1 MKNYRIRTA
10 AWLAVLV
17 LVSAGCRKPLYT
29 VSVSVRG
36 AGQIVFA
43 EEVTE
48 AAEGTELSFA
58 AVPEKGWKFVSW
70 EGSSSQSEKDIT
82 ITVTDNI
89 ELTGV
94 FARMPVLIPVSVEG
108 RGSVSGIG
116 PGEEVLYGNIVT
128 LEAQPEPGWS
138 FVKWQTQGFDA
149 GESLSTS
156 NPLVFEAGEEQEVTA
171 VFEQQTLSVKTGVMG
186 AGSVIASPDQ
196 EKSFFPGDM
205 ITLEARPTD
214 EWFFSHWEG
223 PLPQGAAEIDNP
235 ISITLENDITIQAVF
250 KRMYEIEWRLNL
262 GDEIFSTAAVGPDGT
277 LYIGSENGRL
287 TAFDQEGKRLWIFS
301 VGGGIKSI
309 PALGTD
315 AIYVGSR
322 DKNLYAVDFQGR
334 ELWRYETGGS
344 IVSSPAVGQDGT
356 IYVGSGDRNVY
367 ALRPDGSLLWQYQTR
382 SLVNASPVI
391 GKDGSV
397 YIGGMDRYFYALSP
411 AGDLQWRVLTGFG
424 LETDPAVGSDGT
436 IYFGSADRHL
446 YAVSPEGK
454 VLWKFPTDNEIY
466 ASPALGVDGTIYI
479 GSDDYSLYA
488 VNPDGSLRWKYTG
501 GGAFIGTPLIGESG
515 TVYSGN
521 DDAHLYALN
530 SDGTLKWKLKMGGP
544 LYSSA
549 VFGGSGRIVIGSMDG
564 RVYGSRVHGETDIA
578 ESSWP
583 TARGGSDNQGRSRQ
597 L

>member
-1 MKNYRIRTA
+1 MKNYKMT
-10 AWLAVLV
+10 AWLIVFLLVAV
-17 LVSAGCRKPLYT
+17 GCRKPLYT
-29 VSVSVRG
+29 VTVTVRG

-58 AVPEKGWKFVSW
+58 AVPEKGWQFVSW
-70 EGSSSQSEKDIT
+70 EGTSSQSEKDLT
-82 ITVTDNI
+82 ITVTENI

-108 RGSVSGIG
+108 RGSVAGIG
-116 PGEEVLYGNIVT
+116 PGEEILYGNIVT
-128 LEAQPEPGWS
+128 LDAQPEPGWS
-138 FVKWQTQGFDA
+138 FVQWQTQGFDA
-149 GESLSTS
+149 GESLTTA
-156 NPLVFEAGEEQEVTA
+156 NPLIFEAGEEQEVTA
-171 VFEQQTLSVKTGVMG
+171 VFEQETLSVQTGVMG
-186 AGSVIASPDQ
+186 AGSVTSSHSQ
-196 EKSFFPGDM
+196 EEPLFPGDM
-205 ITLEARPTD
+205 ITIEAQPAD
-214 EWFFSHWEG
+214 AWYFSHWEG
-223 PLPQGAAEIDNP
+223 SLPQQAEENENP
-235 ISITLENDITIQAVF
+235 ISITLEDNITIQAVF

-262 GDEIFSTAAVGPDGT
+262 GDETFSTAAVGPDGT
-277 LYIGSENGRL
+277 MYIGSENGRL
-287 TAFDQEGKRLWIFS
+287 TAFDQDGKRLWIFS
-301 VGGGIKSI
+301 AGGGIKSS
-309 PALGTD
+309 PALGSD
-315 AIYVGSR
+315 AVYVGSR
-322 DKNLYAVDFQGR
+322 DKILYAVDFQGR
-334 ELWRYETGGS
+334 ELWRFETGGS

-391 GKDGSV
+391 GRDGSI
-397 YIGGMDRYFYALSP
+397 YIGGMDKYFYALTRE
-411 AGDLQWRVLTGFG
+411 GDLQWRIMTGFG

-454 VLWKFPTDNEIY
+454 VLWKFLTDNEIY
-466 ASPALGVDGTIYI
+466 ASPAIGVDGTIYI

-488 VNPDGSLRWKYTG
+488 VNPDGTRRWKYDG

-515 TVYSGN
+515 TIYSGN

-549 VFGGSGRIVIGSMDG
+549 ALGSSGRIVIGSMDG
-564 RVYGSRVHGETDIA
+564 RVYGSRVHGETEIA

-583 TARGGSDNQGRSRQ
+583 AARGGSDNRGWSRQ
-597 L
+597 P